1 MPTQIRVGAGN
12 GAAVAYLAI
21 GSVLS
26 GAYFV
31 LPAGPDLQHV
41 LYQAIGVSAA
51 AAIWIGNARYRP
63 GPAWTA
69 MLLGILLWVSGDA
82 FWNAYRWVTGREAP
96 FPSGADV
103 FYLVAYLPLL
113 LAIVLLVRGGRP
125 RTSDLV
131 DASIVGLAAGLVV
144 WFAAI
149 APSAAAHQS
158 SGLATAVTVIYPTID
173 YLLLIGV
180 VQLAFVGGLRNT
192 ALRWVTAAFATVLV
206 TDIIY
211 ARMRVDASFTA
222 ASYVNIGYFAFY
234 VLLGAAALSPSVREA
249 AAAPKTRYGRLTLP
263 RLALLTAALLSTPA
277 TIGFNAAT
285 RASDLRAL
293 ALIGALIALLVL
305 LRLSLLFVERDD
317 LDTQRRTAQLALTQ
331 MAYQDGLTLLANRRA
346 LYEAMGEA
354 IASDEGTT
362 ALLFI
367 DLDGFKRV
375 NDEQGHL
382 AGDAVLREAAAR
394 LRRTVRAEDLVA
406 RHGGDEFVVLLRG
419 LPPDQAT
426 ELSEQTAD
434 RVSSALVDPITTHG
448 ATFSISCSIGIALHP
463 RDGASPDEL
472 IRSADERMYQRK
484 RAA

>member
-1 MPTQIRVGAGN
+1 MPKQIRVGAGN

-277 TIGFNAAT
+277 TIGFNA
-285 RASDLRAL
+285 SDLRAL